1 MIQIRHEYLESIDS
15 TNNEI
20 KRRAAGGETE
30 GLVISAGKQ
39 TAGRGRSG
47 HQWETPAD
55 ISIATS
61 LLLRPTVAIDHLSSL
76 TLVAAVA
83 VRRAIEELY
92 GIETWIKWPNDVIIH
107 GKKVCGIL
115 TEMSASEGKAE
126 YVVVG
131 IGVNVHQTSFSE
143 ELANKAISVDMAIK
157 EGNPFGAKRG
167 DCKEMTY
174 RIWQEF
180 SLLYEAF
187 CMTEDLSI
195 VMEEYNR
202 FLINRNAKVRV
213 LDPNGEWEGIAR
225 GIDESGKLLVETKED
240 LRQVDS
246 GEVSVRGVY
255 GYV

>member
-1 MIQIRHEYLESIDS
+1 MIQMRHEYLESIDS

-20 KRRAAGGETE
+20 KRRAVAGETE

-39 TAGRGRSG
+39 TAVRCSIG
-47 HQWETPAD
+47 HHFYTPAY

-143 ELANKAISVDMAIK
+143 ELADKAISVDMALK
-157 EGNPFGAKRG
+157 EQDPFGAKRG
-167 DCKEMTY
+167 DCKELTY
-174 RIWQEF
+174 RIWQ
-180 SLLYEAF
+180 
-187 CMTEDLSI
+187 
-195 VMEEYNR
+195 
-202 FLINRNAKVRV
+202 
-213 LDPNGEWEGIAR
+213 
-225 GIDESGKLLVETKED
+225 
-240 LRQVDS
+240 
-246 GEVSVRGVY
+246 
-255 GYV
+255 